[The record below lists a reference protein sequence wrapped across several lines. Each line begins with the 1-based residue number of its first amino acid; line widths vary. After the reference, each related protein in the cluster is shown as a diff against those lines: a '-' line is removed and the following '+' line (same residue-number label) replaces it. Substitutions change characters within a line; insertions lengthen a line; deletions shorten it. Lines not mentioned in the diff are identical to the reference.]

1 MGIREI
7 NGKKEELKYRL
18 YCDKC
23 GTPSNCTNADP
34 GDLALKAKQ
43 EKFVTVAG
51 RELFDPM
58 TWNCG
63 SCAS

>member
-7 NGKKEELKYRL
+7 NGKKETLL
-18 YCDKC
+18 YGVFCDKC
-23 GTPSNCTNADP
+23 GNGSNCTNEDP
-34 GDLALKAKQ
+34 GNLALKAKQ
-43 EKFVTVAG
+43 EKFVTVPG
-51 RELFDPM
+51 REVFDPM